1 MPTERVKKIIERAI
15 LLRVRIR
22 HRSRARKKRR
32 ARAQAIAS
40 TRHTL
45 AGATTPIRLALVTVA
60 GSIQAVACAH
70 DDSWSVA
77 LSCPWMQQ
85 GAAKTRKDAQR
96 VTQGESENRA
106 VFIG

>member
-77 LSCPWMQQ
+77 LFLPFERQQ
-85 GAAKTRKDAQR
+85 GAAKTRK
-96 VTQGESENRA
+96 E
-106 VFIG
+106 